1 MAGYIIEE
9 QFYGAS
15 FGARDIMYN
24 DYERCTFADCDF
36 SACNFTGVAFIDCT
50 FTRCNFN
57 EAKINYVG
65 LRNAFFDGCNFTGV
79 NFAMVDALLLGI
91 EFKSCRLDYAK
102 FYTLKIKG
110 TVFTD
115 CSLIAADFMS
125 ADLTGALFDGCDL
138 HKAVFLDTIAIRADF
153 TTSYNY
159 AMDPERNKLR
169 RARFSKEGL
178 KGLLEKHE
186 IVVAD

>member
-9 QFYGAS
+9 QFYGTA
-15 FGARDIMYN
+15 FGTTAISYK

-36 SACNFTGVAFIDCT
+36 SACDFTGVAFIDCT

-65 LRNAFFDGCNFTGV
+65 LRNVFFDGCNFTGV
-79 NFAMVDALLLGI
+79 NFAMVDALLMAI
-91 EFKSCRLDYAK
+91 EFKGCKLDYTK
-102 FYTLKIKG
+102 FYTLKLKG
-110 TVFTD
+110 TVFTG

-125 ADLTGALFDGCDL
+125 ADLTEAVFDDCNL
-138 HKAVFLDTIAIRADF
+138 HKAVFHDTVALRADF

-186 IVVAD
+186 IVVVD